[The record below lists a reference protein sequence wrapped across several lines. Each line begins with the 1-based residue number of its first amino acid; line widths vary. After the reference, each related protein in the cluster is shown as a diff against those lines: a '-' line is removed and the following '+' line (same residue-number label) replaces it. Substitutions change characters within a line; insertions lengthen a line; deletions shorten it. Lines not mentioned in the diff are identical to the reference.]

1 MCTSNSFAVQTHVYL
16 QGLNINYYHISQVRI
31 QVACSK
37 WALRVARETNLQ
49 QVVEL

>member
-16 QGLNINYYHISQVRI
+16 QGLNINYYHISQVEYKLFVLKVGSASRE
-31 QVACSK
+31 
-37 WALRVARETNLQ
+37 ETNLQ